1 MAETTYKQIFDPIK
15 LGRAKLIRQDRIDL
29 NPVFHCISW
38 RENREASGG
47 KRVTNRRFYIEA
59 DSCWSL
65 SMDDTLNMLRRASK
79 AGFFD
84 DSEVDPGVISSF
96 VVADPAYPNYPEV
109 IEQALSGGDF
119 DDEWRGG
126 YAVICTQVSGR
137 WRKVMMA
144 NSAITKVTFRSLTN
158 DSKYGMTRS
167 EKSADGWTL
176 DAAMLDA
183 HVTAFR
189 FWFDYLESIV
199 CNKPYQSDKGEG

>member
-38 RENREASGG
+38 REDREASGE

-65 SMDDTLNMLRRASK
+65 SIGDSLNMMRKASE
-79 AGFFD
+79 AGYFAK
-84 DSEVDPGVISSF
+84 SEVDPGVISSF
-96 VVADPAYPNYPEV
+96 VVADPTYLNYAELV
-109 IEQALSGGDF
+109 EQALSGGSF
-119 DDEWRGG
+119 DNEWRGCH
-126 YAVICTQVSGR
+126 AVICTQASGN
-137 WRKVMMA
+137 WRKVMIVNA
-144 NSAITKVTFRSLTN
+144 AITKVTFRSLTN
-158 DSKYGMTRS
+158 DSKYGMTRL
-167 EKSADGWTL
+167 EKSADGWAL

-189 FWFDYLESIV
+189 FWFDYLETIV
-199 CNKPYQSDKGEG
+199 CNKPCQSDKGAG